1 MHSYIKK
8 HNRFSCKNVHF
19 YSVFQASSGHNWKVA
34 TLCGHWPHSLVTMA
48 SVIRY
53 LAMKCAATCF
63 HRHGE
68 GQQTRVHIHKRLPP
82 SYTNIHHVAEEG
94 WHLLPLTTF
103 LLIFTSSLFSSSQQA
118 FYLTAPWF
126 PLILDT
132 PALLCLEL
140 KRRARH

>member
-1 MHSYIKK
+1 MYSYIKMITDFPVK
-8 HNRFSCKNVHF
+8 MYIFIRYFG
-19 YSVFQASSGHNWKVA
+19 ASLGHNGKVVA
-34 TLCGHWPHSLVTMA
+34 LCGHWPHSLVTMA

-53 LAMKCAATCF
+53 LAIKCAATCF

-82 SYTNIHHVAEEG
+82 SYTNIHHVVEEG

-103 LLIFTSSLFSSSQQA
+103 LLIFSSSLFSSSQQA

-126 PLILDT
+126 PLVLDT
-132 PALLCLEL
+132 PALLCLAL
-140 KRRARH
+140 KPRARH